1 MLLSYPTKANNLSK
15 EVDNFLN
22 DYASL
27 YSNIERK
34 FYIDNYKNN
43 ETRSSLKK
51 LYTSTFGITA
61 RHYNA
66 IAINTDGKLDAVKK
80 LQELYISEN
89 KEKIKV
95 VEKVIEKKESQ
106 KIKTF
111 ESLQNSIVNFGHNHL
126 KTIKILKRYRNIKFV
141 LHQKNRKLRNLNH
154 KLEKLQS
161 RKNSICFGSRKL
173 FLKQFNLKENGYLNH
188 KEWLNDWRNARNSQF
203 TFVGSKDETFG
214 NQSCTYDLNNT
225 LRIKVP
231 NALAKKYGNY
241 INIENVVFPYGQEN
255 LNKAKIPYDGYT
267 KSKNPQPKKYYKA
280 ISYRF
285 MKKNNNWYI
294 IATVD
299 VEEPKIQTT
308 TLGGAIGIDLNAG
321 FVSICEV
328 DRFGNY
334 LNTFD
339 IKVNMYNRTSE
350 QVKASISDAVKYI
363 IDYAL
368 KTGKSISIEDLDF
381 SKKKAVLTE
390 CGTKYSRMLSGLTY
404 SIFRSMLESRAKRF
418 GVEVIKVN
426 PAFTSF
432 IGHFKFM
439 KRYGIS
445 SHSSASMVIARRGLG
460 FKNIE
465 KVVYGTDFENKDLPL
480 NKTRRQQWSNL
491 SYQTRKFCN
500 FNDRIE
506 LLKVC
511 NY

>member
-1 MLLSYPTKANNLSK
+1 MLLSYQTKINNLSK
-15 EVDNFLN
+15 EVENFLN

-34 FYIDNYKNN
+34 FYIDNYKND

-51 LYTSTFGITA
+51 SYTSKFGITA

-66 IAINTDGKLDAVKK
+66 IAINTDGKLDAIKK
-80 LQELYISEN
+80 LQDLYISEN

-95 VEKVIEKKESQ
+95 VQNTIEKKESQ

-111 ESLQNSIVNFGHNHL
+111 EKLKKSIKNFGHNHP
-126 KTIKILKRYRNIKFV
+126 KTIKLIKKYRNIKFV
-141 LHQKNRKLRNLNH
+141 LHQKKRKLRNLNH
-154 KLEKLQS
+154 KLEKLQN

-188 KEWLNDWRNARNSQF
+188 NQWLEDWRNARNSQF

-214 NQSCTYDLNNT
+214 NQSCTYDLNNN
-225 LRIKVP
+225 LKIRVP
-231 NALAKKYGNY
+231 DCLAKKYGKH
-241 INIENVVFPYGQEN
+241 IILENIVFPYGQEN
-255 LNKAKIPYDGYT
+255 LDKAKIPYNGITRGGKPAKYF
-267 KSKNPQPKKYYKA
+267 KS

-285 MKKNNNWYI
+285 MKKDKNWYI
-294 IATVD
+294 IATVEVD
-299 VEEPKIQTT
+299 EPSVKTSI
-308 TLGGAIGIDLNAG
+308 LGGAIGIDLNAG
-321 FVSICEV
+321 FLSVCEV

-334 LNTFD
+334 LNTYD

-350 QVKASISDAVKYI
+350 QVKASISDAVKNI

-390 CGTKYSRMLSGLTY
+390 CGAKYSRMLSGLTY
-404 SIFRSMLESRAKRF
+404 STFKSMLESRAKRF
-418 GVEVIKVN
+418 GVEIIKVN
-426 PAFTSF
+426 PAFTSL

-439 KRYGIS
+439 KKYGIS
-445 SHSSASMVIARRGLG
+445 SHSSASMVIARRGLR
-460 FKNIE
+460 FNNIE

-491 SYQTRKFCN
+491 SYQTRKFCS
-500 FNDRIE
+500 FNNRIE